1 MTKNF
6 MAFKKYSISKFFL
19 LFLLMTSLAACQ
31 STWFPDSEFGSSV
44 NQAIADQVANKNAPD
59 PVDRNTMGMEG
70 VTAKSSIDSYQKSF
84 ESSNTGVVYGSS
96 GSGSFVSS
104 SGGGSTL
111 PSISGK

>member
-1 MTKNF
+1 MIKIIGVV
-6 MAFKKYSISKFFL
+6 KKYSIAKLSL
-19 LFLLMTSLAACQ
+19 LFLLTVPLTACQ

-44 NQAIADQVANKNAPD
+44 NQVIADQVANKNAPD
-59 PVDRNTMGMEG
+59 QVPRNTMGMEG
-70 VTAKSSIDSYQKSF
+70 VAAKSSIDSYQKSF

-104 SGGGSTL
+104 SGGGSTM